1 MISAEGTRRYCR
13 TMCVAGVVYL
23 WGADVQIITA
33 KLLED
38 LKKHFGAS
46 HYEGIHLE
54 DVEGRIGADCSGFLK
69 PLSGVDLTAEG
80 YYKQCKV
87 KGKAT
92 DLPADMTSLLF
103 RQEAV
108 KIVHVAIYTGDG
120 MLTEMYD
127 GCEQRAFDPS
137 EWTFYGIPD
146 WIEQQT
152 AKKPLAAGDK
162 VKVTKELTGH
172 NTAADAMAGRAVRN
186 RVVPGEYYVYKV
198 YGGAVNVSKIKNC
211 PGSWVVL

>member
-1 MISAEGTRRYCR
+1 MISAEGVKRYCDS
-13 TMCVAGVVYL
+13 MHAAGVVYL
-23 WGADVQIITA
+23 WGADGQVITA

-38 LKKHFGAS
+38 LKKHFGEI
-46 HYEGIHLE
+46 HYKDIHLT
-54 DVEGRIGADCSGFLK
+54 DVEGRIGADCSGFLTA
-69 PLSGVDLTAEG
+69 LSGMDMTAEG
-80 YYKQCKV
+80 YYKKCKI

-92 DLPADMTSLLF
+92 EVPVDMTCLLF
-103 RQEAV
+103 RQEGS
-108 KIVHVAIYTGDG
+108 KIVHVAIYTGDW
-120 MLTEMYD
+120 MLTEMWD

-137 EWTFYGIPD
+137 EWTYYGIPD

-172 NTAADAMAGRAVRN
+172 NTAADAMAKKNVRN
-186 RVVPGEYYVYKV
+186 RVLPGTYYVYKV
-198 YGGAVNVSKIKNC
+198 YGKALNISKIKSS